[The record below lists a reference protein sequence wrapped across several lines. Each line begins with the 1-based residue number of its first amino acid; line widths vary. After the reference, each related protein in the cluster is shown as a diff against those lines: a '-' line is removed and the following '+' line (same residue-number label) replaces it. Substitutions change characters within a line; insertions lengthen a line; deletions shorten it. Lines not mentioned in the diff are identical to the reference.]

1 MMMMATATK
10 GKRPLR
16 HLTATDKIDAI
27 QRIHD
32 GESKASVAR
41 DIGVP
46 ESTLRGWCKNEEKL
60 RYMSRQSVENAEK
73 LSNEATAAALTAAA
87 AAELFSGPPEKR
99 LKLESAMFGGNG
111 KLKYDDS
118 FYKVA
123 AAARGSLNGLDLSGG
138 GGGAGSGVDKSGP
151 LSVSGG
157 DIIMNGLAGASAADF
172 SQFAKTAAEI
182 TALSKSK
189 AYGADLSKH
198 HHHGGDPT
206 KSDHHLSMAA
216 ISPLTSLSHLSGMSG
231 LGQSPLALSFNDI
244 ATNLNLIA
252 QLNNNH
258 NLATMSSLAGGL
270 NTAAAAA
277 AAAQSL
283 RNVRPKGSG
292 SSAANNN
299 GAGGG
304 IGNGRGSGLQD
315 NGNGGGGGG
324 GGAGGGSGAGNNTDK
339 SSSGGNA
346 TVPSLTVRNLAKLQQ
361 QKSSSGELLGNGM
374 LHQQSHAAGL
384 SNLSEQYRKSSNQSS
399 NPATSTPTTT
409 TTNASVGRDS
419 NAAPV
424 DDALWYW
431 LKSQQAMLGLNN
443 LYTAL
448 PRAASHSPPTPPPP
462 MGLTAVTVGAGSPNH
477 AQTTLP
483 PTAHTPHTP
492 PPPLV
497 GPPLVSTPQPTP
509 PSSAPSL
516 TPEDTKNSSWFWQ
529 WYKTFGASLMPGGGT
544 AGGAGNT
551 AVDSKQHL
559 REQQQQQ
566 AAQQAAIAA
575 ALHHHNNNNSFSQQ
589 NQNNSVSGQKGNGG
603 AAATAASLTA
613 AYENILYSQLTKGSS
628 ANAVDTLNNN
638 HHHHLN
644 HHLSAHVKNEPMDL
658 NMSGVNDGD
667 SKPEDL
673 SNHHGGNGKDRSSVI
688 GNGDMRRSRYHHNSP
703 SRPSSA
709 SSVASSAMSAH
720 GSRDGGERLMPP
732 TLARAS
738 EDREEDEAAALD
750 DGEERDLKPSIA
762 IVEATSTDGVVA
774 SDLKDEVDDE
784 EEDREDRNDNGQ
796 RGTEDEEAVALEDP
810 EQLSEKERKRQGLK
824 RRRCSSA
831 DLVEAKEALDN
842 ILFSGNS
849 NDRCSTVSSAAASPP
864 PPLAVRGHST
874 SPVVGATLG
883 GERNG
888 DAEAKGDTTGDEAK
902 SETSDDS
909 NHHHRQS
916 KAASVAVADIRNSAE
931 AVEHGEKFLKWLEA
945 CSDPNVTAMQVMQFK
960 YLLNSIKLSAERQL
974 QSATAAA
981 STLTGN
987 GPEER
992 TRIRKRK

>member
-138 GGGAGSGVDKSGP
+138 GGGGGTDKSGA
-151 LSVSGG
+151 LGVSGG

-182 TALSKSK
+182 SALSKSK

-206 KSDHHLSMAA
+206 KPDHHLSMAA

-270 NTAAAAA
+270 NSAAAAA

-299 GAGGG
+299 G
-304 IGNGRGSGLQD
+304 S
-315 NGNGGGGGG
+315 GGGGGG
-324 GGAGGGSGAGNNTDK
+324 GGSGGAGTGRGNTLQDNGSNGGAAGGNSAGTGGGGGTEK
-339 SSSGGNA
+339 SSSASSTG
-346 TVPSLTVRNLAKLQQ
+346 PSLTVRNLAKLQQ
-361 QKSSSGELLGNGM
+361 QKSSSGELLGNG
-374 LHQQSHAAGL
+374 
-384 SNLSEQYRKSSNQSS
+384 
-399 NPATSTPTTT
+399 
-409 TTNASVGRDS
+409 RDP

-443 LYTAL
+443 LYTSL
-448 PRAASHSPPTPPPP
+448 PRATSHSPPTPPPP
-462 MGLTAVTVGAGSPNH
+462 MGLTATGAGSPSH
-477 AQTTLP
+477 GQTTLP
-483 PTAHTPHTP
+483 PSAHTPHTP

-529 WYKTFGASLMPGGGT
+529 WYKTFGASLMPGGAAGT
-544 AGGAGNT
+544 GGGGGGGGGGASTTT
-551 AVDSKQHL
+551 ADSKQHL

-575 ALHHHNNNNSFSQQ
+575 ALHHHNNNNSLSQQ
-589 NQNNSVSGQKGNGG
+589 NQNSASGQKGGG
-603 AAATAASLTA
+603 ATAASLTA
-613 AYENILYSQLTKGSS
+613 AYENILYSQLTKGTTTS
-628 ANAVDTLNNN
+628 AVDTLNNN

-644 HHLSAHVKNEPMDL
+644 HHLSAHLKNEPMDL
-658 NMSGVNDGD
+658 NMSGGGGGGGTNDGD
-667 SKPEDL
+667 AKPEDL
-673 SNHHGGNGKDRSSVI
+673 SNHHSGSGKDRGAI
-688 GNGDMRRSRYHHNSP
+688 GNGDERRSRYLHNPP

-709 SSVASSAMSAH
+709 SSVASSSMSAH
-720 GSRDGGERLMPP
+720 GSRNGAEQRMLER
-732 TLARAS
+732 AEGSEERADD
-738 EDREEDEAAALD
+738 EDTTAL
-750 DGEERDLKPSIA
+750 DGEERELNGTVAAA
-762 IVEATSTDGVVA
+762 IVEATSTEDVEGVEA
-774 SDLKDEVDDE
+774 DRKEENDDE
-784 EEDREDRNDNGQ
+784 EEDLERVECGATDGAQQQRVNEDDEQAFPGEEEEDR
-796 RGTEDEEAVALEDP
+796 DEMPDDD
-810 EQLSEKERKRQGLK
+810 RKSPRGLK
-824 RRRCSSA
+824 RRRCSTA
-831 DLVEAKEALDN
+831 ELVEAKEALDN

-849 NDRCSTVSSAAASPP
+849 NDRCSTGSSVAATTPP
-864 PPLAVRGHST
+864 PALLSMVVRRGHST
-874 SPVVGATLG
+874 SPSPADHNG
-883 GERNG
+883 GGG
-888 DAEAKGDTTGDEAK
+888 DATGDDAK

-909 NHHHRQS
+909 NHHRQT
-916 KAASVAVADIRNSAE
+916 ATLMVASVAVADIRNSAE

-974 QSATAAA
+974 QSATAASA
-981 STLTGN
+981 VAGS

>member
-1 MMMMATATK
+1 MSAARKLVHNNALAPMLGTLLHDAPIVPSHHPSRLRQSLLMMMMATATK

-138 GGGAGSGVDKSGP
+138 GGGAGGGVDKTGP
-151 LSVSGG
+151 LGVSGG

-189 AYGADLSKH
+189 AYGAELSKH

-299 GAGGG
+299 GSGGG
-304 IGNGRGSGLQD
+304 GSNGRGSSMQD
-315 NGNGGGGGG
+315 NGNGGGGGVG
-324 GGAGGGSGAGNNTDK
+324 TGGASGTGNSTDK

-443 LYTAL
+443 LYTSL

-462 MGLTAVTVGAGSPNH
+462 MGLTSVTVGAGSPNH
-477 AQTTLP
+477 GQTTLP

-516 TPEDTKNSSWFWQ
+516 TPEDTKNS
-529 WYKTFGASLMPGGGT
+529 A
-544 AGGAGNT
+544 
-551 AVDSKQHL
+551 HL
-559 REQQQQQ
+559 
-566 AAQQAAIAA
+566 
-575 ALHHHNNNNSFSQQ
+575 
-589 NQNNSVSGQKGNGG
+589 
-603 AAATAASLTA
+603 
-613 AYENILYSQLTKGSS
+613 
-628 ANAVDTLNNN
+628 
-638 HHHHLN
+638 
-644 HHLSAHVKNEPMDL
+644 KNEPMDL
-658 NMSGVNDGD
+658 NMSGANDGD

-673 SNHHGGNGKDRSSVI
+673 SNHHAGSGKDRSSTI

-720 GSRDGGERLMPP
+720 GSRDGGERLIPS

-738 EDREEDEAAALD
+738 EDRDEDEAAALD
-750 DGEERDLKPSIA
+750 DVEERDLKSA
-762 IVEATSTDGVVA
+762 TAVVEATSTDGVDA
-774 SDLKDEVDDE
+774 SGIKEDDE
-784 EEDREDRNDNGQ
+784 EEDREERNDNGQ
-796 RGTEDEEAVALEDP
+796 RATDDDEGVAQEDQD
-810 EQLSEKERKRQGLK
+810 QMSEKERKRQGLK

-831 DLVEAKEALDN
+831 ELVEAKEALDN

-849 NDRCSTVSSAAASPP
+849 NDRCSTVSSAAASSPP
-864 PPLAVRGHST
+864 PPLLSMVVRGRST
-874 SPVVGATLG
+874 SPVGATVG
-883 GERNG
+883 GEHNG
-888 DAEAKGDTTGDEAK
+888 DDGLLHMETKGDTTGDDAK
-902 SETSDDS
+902 SETSEDS
-909 NHHHRQS
+909 NHLQRQS
-916 KAASVAVADIRNSAE
+916 TLKVVSAAVADIRNSAE

-974 QSATAAA
+974 QSATAASA
-981 STLTGN
+981 LTGN

-992 TRIRKRK
+992 TRIRKRNKAENLQAKTQR